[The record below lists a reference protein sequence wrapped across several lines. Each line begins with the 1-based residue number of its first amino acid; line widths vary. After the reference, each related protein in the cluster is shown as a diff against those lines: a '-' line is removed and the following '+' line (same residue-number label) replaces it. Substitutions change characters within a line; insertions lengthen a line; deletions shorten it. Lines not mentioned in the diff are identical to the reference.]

1 MQVYLHA
8 TLQGDSIAYDAD
20 SLPTHISYTSATEMN
35 VWGVGRD
42 SLIANSATVSNLAL
56 PLRKDADDCAFIL
69 CHKGLSDTLYLAYAR
84 DTQFIS
90 LACGCAIFARLD
102 TVYSTSNYIDSIDI
116 LNTNITTAKENHIKI
131 FFHNPSK

>member
-1 MQVYLHA
+1 MQVYLRA
-8 TLQGDSIAYDAD
+8 TLQGDSITFDAD
-20 SLPTHISYTSATEMN
+20 SIPAHVSYTSAKGMS

-42 SLIANSATVSNLAL
+42 SLIADSATVTNLAL
-56 PLRKDADDCAFIL
+56 PLRKDADECAFIL
-69 CHKGLSDTLYLAYAR
+69 NHKSLSDTLYLAYTR

-90 LACGCAIFARLD
+90 LACGCAVFARLD
-102 TVYSTSNYIDSIDI
+102 TVYSTSNYIDSIDV